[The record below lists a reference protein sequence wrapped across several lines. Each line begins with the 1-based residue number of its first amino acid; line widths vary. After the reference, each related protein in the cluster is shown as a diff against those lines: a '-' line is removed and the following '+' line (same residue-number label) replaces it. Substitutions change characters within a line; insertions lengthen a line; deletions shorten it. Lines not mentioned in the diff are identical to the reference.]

1 MVNYADI
8 RKYMA
13 EARDLYNQH
22 VIDTTASFHTEA
34 LTAGEFAGIAAQD
47 GDPYE
52 SYAVLAD
59 KRFAGYVLFC
69 PFNPRQ
75 AYKRTAEVTIYM
87 KKEYHG
93 TGMAMDAIGFIEMR
107 AAQKGI
113 KTMLAKITA
122 ENIPSIRFFQKAG
135 YRQAGILRDV
145 GEKFGRILSVAI
157 YQKDIPGK

>member
-1 MVNYADI
+1 MVKYAEI
-8 RKYMA
+8 GKYMA
-13 EARDLYNQH
+13 EARDLYNEH
-22 VIDTTASFHTEA
+22 VVNTTASFHTQV
-34 LTAGEFAGIAAQD
+34 LTTEEFAEIAVRD
-47 GDPYE
+47 GSPYE

-69 PFNPRQ
+69 PFSPRQ
-75 AYKRTAEVTIYM
+75 AYKRTAEVTIYL

-93 TGMAMDAIGFIEMR
+93 TGIALDAIGFIEKR

-113 KTMLAKITA
+113 KTVLAKITA
-122 ENIPSIRFFQKAG
+122 ENIPSIRLFQKAG